1 MFLKIWRF
9 LTLLFA
15 ALSMAM
21 AFGGHLLQLPPRM
34 SYDAALWRNT
44 QSMYQLFGPPV
55 GAIIESGAWVSAV
68 VLAILVRH
76 RRPAFRWTV
85 IGALAFVLA
94 HAAWWL
100 FVFPVNQQMVN
111 WTPETMPPDWMR
123 WRAQWEYTH
132 AVRALLQIG
141 GLAAFFV
148 SVLVETPAASKDR
161 TG

>member
-1 MFLKIWRF
+1 MFLKSWRF

-44 QSMYQLFGPPV
+44 QSMYALFGPPI

-68 VLAILVRH
+68 VLAILVRR
-76 RRPAFRWTV
+76 RRPALRWSV
-85 IGALAFVLA
+85 IGALCFVLA
-94 HAAWWL
+94 QVAWWL
-100 FVFPVNQQMVN
+100 FVFPVNQQMGN
-111 WTPETMPPDWMR
+111 WTPETMPPDWMG

-132 AVRALLQIG
+132 AVRAFLQIG
-141 GLAAFFV
+141 GLAALLV
-148 SVLVETPAASKDR
+148 SVLVETPVHHEERHA
-161 TG
+161 